1 MSLLIESIFFSN
13 KESSKEQKDK
23 FLNCFLKQGKFKE
36 IIKSSDENET
46 NKILNE
52 YKSDYPII
60 AILIHIV
67 IDKKLSSSE
76 SSMMELIDNKSK
88 IITEYREKRKM
99 NSFIVTLIDID
110 DSSIPMKSKTRDEIN
125 NRLFSLFL
133 CRLFK
138 NGCSLVTN
146 QINDVRE
153 SLNIVET
160 SSIDKSGDFQ
170 CPICHKSGF
179 ATNLSEDH
187 LREHIFIFH
196 CNCSLRDIEN
206 SIPVC
211 PICNI
216 RPLERMGVHL
226 HESHGEK
233 GVPTEKQL
241 SLSKIYAFCLVV
253 VRKRSNNTYLLVNE
267 AAGRG
272 YWLPGGKLNVNEA
285 LQQCAVRETKEET
298 GIDIEL
304 KGILRVEF
312 SPMVNYSR
320 MRVIFYAEPLDENQP
335 PRLIPNYESMGA
347 IYVSLD
353 DLSSFTLRGKE
364 PTIWFN
370 YVDKNKPIHPLSL
383 LALEGSLPK

>member
-13 KESSKEQKDK
+13 KESLKEQKEN
-23 FLNCFLKQGKFKE
+23 FLNSFLNQDKFKE
-36 IIKSSDENET
+36 VLKSSDEKET

-52 YKSDYPII
+52 YNGDYPIV

-67 IDKKLSSSE
+67 IEKKLSSSE
-76 SSMMELIDNKSK
+76 SLMMELIDNKAK
-88 IITEYREKRKM
+88 TIIEYRERRKM
-99 NSFIVTLIDID
+99 NSFIITFIDID
-110 DSSIPMKSKTRDEIN
+110 GSSIPMKSKTRNEIN
-125 NRLFSLFL
+125 DRLFPLFL
-133 CRLFK
+133 SRLFK

-146 QINDVRE
+146 EIKDVKE
-153 SLNIVET
+153 SLKIVGT
-160 SSIDKSGDFQ
+160 TSIDKSGDFK
-170 CPICHKSGF
+170 CTICYKSGF

-196 CNCSLRDIEN
+196 CNCSLNDIEN
-206 SIPVC
+206 SIPTC

-216 RPLERMGVHL
+216 NPMTRMGVHL
-226 HESHGEK
+226 HEVHGEK
-233 GVPTEKQL
+233 GVPTENQL
-241 SLSKIYAFCLVV
+241 SLSRIYAFCLVV
-253 VRKRSNNTYLLVNE
+253 VRKKSNNTYLLVNE

-285 LQQCAVRETKEET
+285 LQQCAIRETKEET

-304 KGILRVEF
+304 KGILRVEY
-312 SPMVNYSR
+312 SPMPNYSR
-320 MRVIFYAEPLDENQP
+320 MRIIFYAEPIDELQQ

-347 IYVSLD
+347 IYISLD
-353 DLSSFTLRGKE
+353 DLSSFNLRGKE